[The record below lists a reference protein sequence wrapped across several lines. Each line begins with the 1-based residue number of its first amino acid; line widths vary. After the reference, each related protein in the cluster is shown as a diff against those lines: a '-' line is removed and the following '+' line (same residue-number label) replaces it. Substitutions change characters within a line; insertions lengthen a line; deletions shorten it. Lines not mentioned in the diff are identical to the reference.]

1 MYQNISYLCTC
12 KRKAKINKKSTM
24 TPFQKFID
32 TLPHGQYATF
42 RASVKLELLKVGI
55 DITDQTFRNW
65 ENGTYEPDQPQKRD
79 VINAV
84 AVAMTGKPIY

>member
-1 MYQNISYLCTC
+1 MNSSISPLTKYVLSRLLVCP
-12 KRKAKINKKSTM
+12 
-24 TPFQKFID
+24 PFQQFI
-32 TLPHGQYATF
+32 TNLPHGQYANF

-65 ENGTYEPDQPQKRD
+65 ENGTYEPDQPQKRE

-84 AVAMTGKPIY
+84 AVAMTGQPIY

>member
-1 MYQNISYLCTC
+1 
-12 KRKAKINKKSTM
+12 M
-24 TPFQKFID
+24 TPFQQFI
-32 TLPHGQYATF
+32 TNLPHGQYASF

-65 ENGTYEPDQPQKRD
+65 ENGTYEPDQPKKRD